1 LQEEIDLATVEI
13 PPRYRG
19 VTLGS
24 KQVDVEA
31 SSVKACLEAVEA
43 VHPGFAELV
52 MDQNGD
58 VRRFVLLFLNGG
70 ELPRKGFDR
79 AVAQSDVLAV
89 VTGAA
94 GG

>member
-1 LQEEIDLATVEI
+1 MATVEI

-58 VRRFVLLFLNGG
+58 IRRFVLLFLNGG
-70 ELPRKGFDR
+70 ELPLKGFDR

>member
-1 LQEEIDLATVEI
+1 MATVEI

-31 SSVKACLEAVEA
+31 NSVKACLEAVEA
-43 VHPGFAELV
+43 AHSGFAELV
-52 MDQNGD
+52 MDQSGEI
-58 VRRFVLLFLNGG
+58 RRFVRLFLNGE